1 MNNLSKKK
9 WKKTKLVTVAT
20 LRILYLQSSSEIV
33 DKFVHVVWFFLDFT
47 PATSSKQPTHVCPS
61 RHTRKVRSHG
71 ACLDLFP
78 FRSFDVCIQ
87 LFLQDDVYTVN
98 YFFIFEKQNKKNL
111 LNIINLLKVIQ
122 QKTHFSDKT
131 THLGQI

>member
-1 MNNLSKKK
+1 MKKK
-9 WKKTKLVTVAT
+9 NKTSNSSDITYIVFAE
-20 LRILYLQSSSEIV
+20 SSEIV

-47 PATSSKQPTHVCPS
+47 PATSSKQPTHVRPS
-61 RHTRKVRSHG
+61 RHTRKVRSRG